1 MKKTFGGR
9 IRLLHWCTSQAMNE
23 SLAQIGLTSAQGR
36 IMGRLLH
43 SKEHLRARDIERE
56 FCLSHPTVSGILSR
70 LEKKG
75 FIELRPDP
83 ADKRCKRI
91 YVLDEASEFS
101 SLMSETIEKN
111 ESRLVDGF
119 TPEETAQFAAYLERA
134 IGNMGVRPPELS
146 CKEESE

>member
-23 SLAQIGLTSAQGR
+23 SMAQIGLTSAQGH
-36 IMGRLLH
+36 IMGRLMH

-75 FIELRPDP
+75 FIELRPDS

-91 YVLDEASEFS
+91 YVLDKASEFS

-134 IGNMGVRPPELS
+134 IGNMGVKPPELS

>member
-23 SLAQIGLTSAQGR
+23 SLAQIGLTSAQGH
-36 IMGRLLH
+36 IMGRLMH

-91 YVLDEASEFS
+91 YVLDKASECS

-119 TPEETAQFAAYLERA
+119 TPEEAAQFAAYLERA

>member
-9 IRLLHWCTSQAMNE
+9 IRLLHWCTSQGMNE
-23 SLAQIGLTSAQGR
+23 SLSQIGLTSAQGH
-36 IMGRLLH
+36 IMGRLMH

-91 YVLDEASEFS
+91 YVLDKASEFS

-119 TPEETAQFAAYLERA
+119 TPEEAAQFAAYLERA

>member
-23 SLAQIGLTSAQGR
+23 SLSQIGLTSAQGH
-36 IMGRLLH
+36 IMGRLMH

-83 ADKRCKRI
+83 ADKRW
-91 YVLDEASEFS
+91 
-101 SLMSETIEKN
+101 T
-111 ESRLVDGF
+111 RLRNSH
-119 TPEETAQFAAYLERA
+119 P
-134 IGNMGVRPPELS
+134 
-146 CKEESE
+146 

>member
-1 MKKTFGGR
+1 MIKTFGGR
-9 IRLLHWCTSQAMNE
+9 IRLLHWGTSQAMNE
-23 SLAQIGLTSAQGR
+23 SLARIGLTSAQGR
-36 IMGRLLH
+36 IMFRLMH
-43 SKEHLRARDIERE
+43 SKAHLRARDIERE

-83 ADKRCKRI
+83 ADKHCKRI
-91 YVLDEASEFS
+91 YVLDKASEFS

-119 TPEETAQFAAYLERA
+119 TPEEAAQFAAYLERA

>member
-23 SLAQIGLTSAQGR
+23 SLSQIGLTSAQGH
-36 IMGRLLH
+36 IMGRLMH

-75 FIELRPDP
+75 FIELRPDQ

-91 YVLDEASEFS
+91 YVLDKASEFS

>member
-23 SLAQIGLTSAQGR
+23 SLAQIGLTSAQGH
-36 IMGRLLH
+36 IMGRLMH

-91 YVLDEASEFS
+91 YVLDKGRIAERGTHAE
-101 SLMSETIEKN
+101 LLKKQGAY
-111 ESRLVDGF
+111 SRLY
-119 TPEETAQFAAYLERA
+119 TAQKQLETLETEDA
-134 IGNMGVRPPELS
+134 
-146 CKEESE
+146 

>member
-56 FCLSHPTVSGILSR
+56 FYLSHPTVSGILSR

-91 YVLDEASEFS
+91 YVLDKASEFS

>member
-23 SLAQIGLTSAQGR
+23 SLAQIGLTSAQGH
-36 IMGRLLH
+36 IMGRLMH

-75 FIELRPDP
+75 FIELRPD
-83 ADKRCKRI
+83 KRCKRI
-91 YVLDEASEFS
+91 YVLDKASEFS

-119 TPEETAQFAAYLERA
+119 TPEEAAQFAAYLERA

>member
-9 IRLLHWCTSQAMNE
+9 IRLLHRGTCQAMNE

-36 IMGRLLH
+36 IMFRLMH

-91 YVLDEASEFS
+91 YVLDKASEFS

-146 CKEESE
+146 CEEESE

>member
-23 SLAQIGLTSAQGR
+23 SLAQIGLTSAQGH
-36 IMGRLLH
+36 IMGRLMH

-56 FCLSHPTVSGILSR
+56 FCLSHPTVSGILGR

-83 ADKRCKRI
+83 ADNRCKRI
-91 YVLDEASEFS
+91 YVLDKASEFS

-111 ESRLVDGF
+111 ESRLVAGF
-119 TPEETAQFAAYLERA
+119 TPEEAAQFAAYLERA

>member
-23 SLAQIGLTSAQGR
+23 SLAQIGLTSAQGH
-36 IMGRLLH
+36 IMGRLMH

-91 YVLDEASEFS
+91 YVLDKASEFS

-119 TPEETAQFAAYLERA
+119 TPEEAAQFAAYLERA
-134 IGNMGVRPPELS
+134 HRQYGGQAPGTILQGGI
-146 CKEESE
+146 

>member
-23 SLAQIGLTSAQGR
+23 SLSQIGLTSAQGH
-36 IMGRLLH
+36 IMGRLMH

-91 YVLDEASEFS
+91 YVLDKASEFS

-111 ESRLVDGF
+111 ASRLVDGF
-119 TPEETAQFAAYLERA
+119 TPEEAAQFAAYLERA

>member
-23 SLAQIGLTSAQGR
+23 SLAQIGLTSAQGH
-36 IMGRLLH
+36 IMGRLMH

-91 YVLDEASEFS
+91 YVLDKASEFS
-101 SLMSETIEKN
+101 SLMSETIEKKRK
-111 ESRLVDGF
+111 SVGGRVHPGGGGTVCRLSG
-119 TPEETAQFAAYLERA
+119 TGHRQYGGQAPGTILQGG
-134 IGNMGVRPPELS
+134 I
-146 CKEESE
+146 

>member
-1 MKKTFGGR
+1 MKKTLGGR

-36 IMGRLLH
+36 IMGRLFL
-43 SKEHLRARDIERE
+43 SKEPLCPRDVERE

-83 ADKRCKRI
+83 QDRRRKQI
-91 YVLDEASEFS
+91 YVLDKASEFAA
-101 SLMSETIEKN
+101 LMNDTIQSTEN
-111 ESRLVDGF
+111 RLVAGF
-119 TPEETAQFAAYLERA
+119 TPEETEQFTAYLERA
-134 IGNMGVRPPELS
+134 IGNMGVKFPEKP

>member
-23 SLAQIGLTSAQGR
+23 SLAQIGLTSAQGH
-36 IMGRLLH
+36 IMGRLMH
-43 SKEHLRARDIERE
+43 TKEHLRARDLERE

-75 FIELRPDP
+75 FIELRTDP

-91 YVLDEASEFS
+91 YVLEKAAEFD
-101 SLMSETIEKN
+101 SLMN
-111 ESRLVDGF
+111 ENLDKTENRLVAGF

-134 IGNMGVRPPELS
+134 IGNMGVKPPELS

>member
-1 MKKTFGGR
+1 MIKTFGGR
-9 IRLLHWCTSQAMNE
+9 IRLLHWGTSQAMNE
-23 SLAQIGLTSAQGR
+23 SLARIGLTSAQGR
-36 IMGRLLH
+36 IMFRLMH
-43 SKEHLRARDIERE
+43 SKAHLRARDIERE

-75 FIELRPDP
+75 FIELRPDL

-91 YVLDEASEFS
+91 YVLDKASEFS

-119 TPEETAQFAAYLERA
+119 TPEEAAQFAAYLERA

>member
-36 IMGRLLH
+36 IMGRLMH

-75 FIELRPDP
+75 FIELRTDR

-91 YVLDEASEFS
+91 YVLDKASEFS

-119 TPEETAQFAAYLERA
+119 TPEEAAQFAAYLERA

>member
-1 MKKTFGGR
+1 MKKTYGGR

-23 SLAQIGLTSAQGR
+23 SLAQIGLTSAQGH
-36 IMGRLLH
+36 IMCRLMH

-91 YVLDEASEFS
+91 YVLDKASEFS

-134 IGNMGVRPPELS
+134 IGNMGVKPPELS

>member
-23 SLAQIGLTSAQGR
+23 SLAQIGLTSAQGH
-36 IMGRLLH
+36 IMGRLMH

-83 ADKRCKRI
+83 ADKRCKR
-91 YVLDEASEFS
+91 
-101 SLMSETIEKN
+101 
-111 ESRLVDGF
+111 RLVDGF

-134 IGNMGVRPPELS
+134 IGNMGVKPPELS